1 MNKLIQ
7 VFRKSGP
14 AILDALPALVE
25 RLSDD
30 NNRVRGLAA
39 IALGE
44 VGPPAGAATPAL
56 TRALADE
63 FSNVREAAA
72 EALTK
77 IGSGEAAIPDQGL
90 KTPK

>member
-44 VGPPAGAATPAL
+44 VGRRPGRPP
-56 TRALADE
+56 R
-63 FSNVREAAA
+63 R
-72 EALTK
+72 
-77 IGSGEAAIPDQGL
+77 
-90 KTPK
+90 

>member
-44 VGPPAGAATPAL
+44 VGPPAGAATPTL

-63 FSNVREAAA
+63 FSNVRAR
-72 EALTK
+72 
-77 IGSGEAAIPDQGL
+77 PP
-90 KTPK
+90 PKR